1 MKIDSHSLCLIVV
14 IVLVTLAG
22 CKPRSDASR
31 QSGQASE
38 PGAAEVAAVRDA
50 LTRGMQQ
57 TTFDSLAAAD
67 VGRQCVVTARA
78 GAAGTGTD
86 QAPPP
91 FGMVHRLGQTVIYKG
106 EIEEVLPDGL
116 KIRAAYPTSGRYKT
130 IEIPRSDIQSL
141 HVAKPS
147 PGYRGEHPDRS
158 GKLARRRLG
167 ERATVKPSSPCWS
180 MARCFFYRLRT
191 NLLYHLYANDV

>member
-1 MKIDSHSLCLIVV
+1 VA
-14 IVLVTLAG
+14 LVFATLAS

-31 QSGQASE
+31 PSGQTSE
-38 PGAAEVAAVRDA
+38 PNNAQVAAVRDN
-50 LTRGMQQ
+50 LTKGMQQ

-67 VGRQCVVTARA
+67 VGRQCVVVTRA

-106 EIEEVLPDGL
+106 EMEEVLPGSL

-130 IEIPRSDIQSL
+130 IEVPRSDIQSL
-141 HVAKPS
+141 HMAS
-147 PGYRGEHPDRS
+147 
-158 GKLARRRLG
+158 ARQ
-167 ERATVKPSSPCWS
+167 
-180 MARCFFYRLRT
+180 
-191 NLLYHLYANDV
+191 